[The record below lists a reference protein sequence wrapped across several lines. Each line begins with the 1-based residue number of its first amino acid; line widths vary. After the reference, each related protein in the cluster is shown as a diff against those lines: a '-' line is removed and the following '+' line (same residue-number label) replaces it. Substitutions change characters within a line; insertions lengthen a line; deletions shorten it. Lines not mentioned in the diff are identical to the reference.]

1 MNYLKKIETFED
13 FNKYL
18 QEQAEE
24 YEENYDEELCDS
36 CDIEEHGLNEYIGG
50 KAEVFKE
57 VLEVWNK
64 IMNKN
69 K

>member
-24 YEENYDEELCDS
+24 YKANYNEELCES
-36 CDIEEHGLNEYIGG
+36 EDIEEYGLNEYIGG